1 MEESYLLTKIRIGSE
16 QSLEYLRSITHPLII
31 HYYISKC
38 YKPGTYYTNGS
49 VVLYQGE
56 TSEIN
61 EDKLLVEF
69 INQDYKPIY
78 KSINS
83 FAQNVPYIATNVN
96 RSVMQ
101 LLSEK
106 NIQAEQPIKN
116 LIGIGG
122 EFISYFINLFLYTD
136 NYAKYNGF
144 TNNKAIATDALF
156 NIAINN
162 IKGEFMNVHLFS
174 DYKFVYKQ
182 IEGLLKEEKNSTDI
196 LINLSK
202 IHTTA
207 PELLYK
213 YKNKINR
220 IIVVSCNEKNLAN
233 RMTEDKF
240 KRISKIDYRNLVNNS
255 IVSVS
260 EYIIN
265 IS

>member
-1 MEESYLLTKIRIGSE
+1 MSLLYLLTKIRIGSE

-38 YKPGTYYTNGS
+38 FKPGIYYTNGT

-56 TSEIN
+56 TEELN
-61 EDKLLVEF
+61 KDKLLVEF
-69 INQDYKPIY
+69 INQYYQPIY

-83 FAQNVPYIATNVN
+83 FAQNVPYIANNVN
-96 RSVMQ
+96 SRVMD
-101 LLSEK
+101 LLSK
-106 NIQAEQPIKN
+106 KDKQDIQTIKN

-136 NYAKYNGF
+136 KYAKYHGF
-144 TNNKAIATDALF
+144 TNSKAIATDARF

-162 IKGEFMNVHLFS
+162 FKDAIMNVHLFS

-182 IEGLLKEEKNSTDI
+182 IEGLLKEEKNSVDV

-202 IHTTA
+202 IHTIA

-213 YKNKINR
+213 YQNKINR

-240 KRISKIDYRNLVNNS
+240 IRVSKMDYTNPVNNS